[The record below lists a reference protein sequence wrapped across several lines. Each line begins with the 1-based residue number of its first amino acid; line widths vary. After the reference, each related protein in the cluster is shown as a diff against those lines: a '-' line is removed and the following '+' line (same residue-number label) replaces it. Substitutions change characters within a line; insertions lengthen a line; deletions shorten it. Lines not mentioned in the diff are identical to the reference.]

1 MNIIINNSV
10 MIKQNPYFQIMN
22 LIKKKNFK
30 FIKIILKKKYKKEKV
45 LTLKN
50 NIFK

>member
-1 MNIIINNSV
+1 MNIIINNSIT
-10 MIKQNPYFQIMN
+10 IKQNPYFQIMN

-30 FIKIILKKKYKKEKV
+30 FIKIILKKNKKKEKF

-50 NIFK
+50 SIFK